1 MKIVID
7 ERYAGRTIREVLTHE
22 LGYSSNLLKKLKF
35 SEGGILVNGTFRT
48 VRHVLSVGE
57 ELSLAVEDTA
67 SDVSPYTIPVE
78 LPIEI
83 LYEDAYVTA
92 VNKPFGMP
100 SHPSLGHQRDTVS
113 NALAWRYR
121 DKPYVFR
128 PVNRLDRDTSG
139 CMLTANMRDASYK
152 MYKAMTGGEIHKT
165 YLAVLCGKPEPERGI
180 RETYMHRRA
189 ESIIEREE
197 TDPTAPDAKLAR
209 TAYVTLSSSGGYTVV
224 LAHPITGRT
233 HQLRVQFAGM
243 GCPIAGDDLY
253 GCADPHIS
261 RHALHAWKTTFP
273 HPATGERI
281 TVTAP
286 LPDDIQTLLA
296 AAGFSTDML
305 LSLAGM
311 AYAQEDTSL

>member
-139 CMLTANMRDASYK
+139 CMLTANTRDASYK

-165 YLAVLCGKPEPERGI
+165 YLAVLSGKPEPERGI

-296 AAGFSTDML
+296 AAGFSTDTL
-305 LSLAGM
+305 LSQAEK
-311 AYAQEDTSL
+311 ACAEEDISL

>member
-7 ERYAGRTIREVLTHE
+7 EQYAGKTIREVLTRE

-35 SEGGILVNGTFRT
+35 SDGGILVNGAFRT

-67 SDVSPYTIPVE
+67 ADVSPYTLPVE

-83 LYEDAYVTA
+83 LYEDEFVTA

-139 CMLTANMRDASYK
+139 CMLTANTRDASYK
-152 MYKAMTGGEIHKT
+152 MYKAMTTGEIHKT
-165 YLAVLCGKPEPERGI
+165 YLAVLCGRPEPESGS
-180 RETYMHRRA
+180 RETYMHRRT

-197 TDPTAPDAKLAR
+197 TDPSTPDAKVAR
-209 TAYVTLSSSGGYTVV
+209 TAYRTIASYGGYTVV
-224 LAHPITGRT
+224 VAHPLTGRT

-253 GCADPHIS
+253 GKADPHIA
-261 RHALHAWKTTFP
+261 RHALHAWKTSFP
-273 HPATGERI
+273 HPDTGERI
-281 TVTAP
+281 AVTAP
-286 LPDDIQTLLA
+286 LPDDIHALLA
-296 AAGFSTDML
+296 AAGFRLEAL
-305 LSLAGM
+305 LEAAERLCTH
-311 AYAQEDTSL
+311 EP

>member
-22 LGYSSNLLKKLKF
+22 MGYSSNLLKKLKF

-113 NALAWRYR
+113 NALHG
-121 DKPYVFR
+121 
-128 PVNRLDRDTSG
+128 DTGTSR
-139 CMLTANMRDASYK
+139 MYSVRSIDLTAIPA
-152 MYKAMTGGEIHKT
+152 
-165 YLAVLCGKPEPERGI
+165 AVCSRQTRGT
-180 RETYMHRRA
+180 RPTRCTRR
-189 ESIIEREE
+189 
-197 TDPTAPDAKLAR
+197 
-209 TAYVTLSSSGGYTVV
+209 
-224 LAHPITGRT
+224 
-233 HQLRVQFAGM
+233 
-243 GCPIAGDDLY
+243 
-253 GCADPHIS
+253 
-261 RHALHAWKTTFP
+261 
-273 HPATGERI
+273 
-281 TVTAP
+281 
-286 LPDDIQTLLA
+286 
-296 AAGFSTDML
+296 
-305 LSLAGM
+305 
-311 AYAQEDTSL
+311 